1 MNQAKLLDKFRNI
14 QKAVLNAST
23 FLFNNHLLEHIETQM
38 WVTNPILVAYLMLHL
53 EMQTI
58 SAELCQS

>member
-1 MNQAKLLDKFRNI
+1 MNQAKLLNKFRNI

-23 FLFNNHLLEHIETQM
+23 FLFKNHLLEHIETQM
-38 WVTNPILVAYLMLHL
+38 WVTNPILVACLMLRL
-53 EMQTI
+53 EMQTM